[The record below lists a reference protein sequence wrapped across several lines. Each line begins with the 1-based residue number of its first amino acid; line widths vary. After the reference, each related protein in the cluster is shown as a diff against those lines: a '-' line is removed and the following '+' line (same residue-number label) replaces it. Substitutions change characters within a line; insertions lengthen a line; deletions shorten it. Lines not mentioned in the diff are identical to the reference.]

1 MKEPLSQLTSNVSNY
16 KGVNN
21 KTLLIFLFTM
31 QHWPTHISKNYTEKE
46 NLFTCTLKT
55 SDNIPLPHPHC
66 CEKTLSVHVFL

>member
-31 QHWPTHISKNYTEKE
+31 QHWPTHI
-46 NLFTCTLKT
+46 CTHIQKKKIYSLA
-55 SDNIPLPHPHC
+55 H
-66 CEKTLSVHVFL
+66 